1 MIAPGYRLLFWF
13 AALVVPA
20 ALVGTALPETMPI
33 VAFLLVIALLVAII
47 DAALG
52 FNVLPGIKVE
62 LPPVVRLSKDREG
75 SFQLE
80 IHNPKEKA
88 RRLRVGLNFP
98 ESIHTEAPEQTIVI
112 PADHKSSRVSWAC
125 LPRQRGRFEFNR
137 AHLEGTSPLGLWSI
151 RGSCPVQSEFRV
163 YPNLLTERRG
173 MAAMFLHRGSLGIHA
188 QRQVGKGRDFEQL
201 RDYIPGDGLDEISW
215 KATARRS
222 QPVTKVFQIE
232 RTQEIYVIVDA
243 SRLSAREQPRPS
255 DEMKGTAS
263 GTLAGSGQNADS
275 AELPTGSRQH
285 TSGTLLEPPT
295 TVTTLERYVTAALM
309 LGLAAEQQGDLFGLI
324 TFTDQVKT
332 FLRARNG
339 RTHFDACRDELYTL
353 QSQQVTPDFEELASF
368 IRLRLRRR
376 ALLVFLTA
384 LDDPVLSEA
393 FVKSMD
399 VLCRQH
405 LILVNMLPPPGVES
419 VFSQGEVG
427 STDEI
432 YERLGAHFR
441 WRQLREL
448 ESVLHRRGVQ
458 FAQLNNEKLCPQLVT
473 QYLGVK
479 RRQLI

>member
-1 MIAPGYRLLFWF
+1 MIVPASRLLFWF
-13 AALVVPA
+13 TALVVPA
-20 ALVGTALPETMPI
+20 VLVATAVPEAVP
-33 VAFLLVIALLVAII
+33 VVALLLTLALLAVIV

-52 FNVLPGIKVE
+52 FNVLQGLKAEMPAT
-62 LPPVVRLSKDREG
+62 VRLAKDRETRFHLDLG
-75 SFQLE
+75 
-80 IHNPKEKA
+80 NPSERA

-98 ESIHTEAPEQTIVI
+98 ESIDAEFVEQIVTL
-112 PADHKSSRVSWAC
+112 PAGQPTSRIDWSC
-125 LPRQRGRFEFNR
+125 TPRRRGRFNLDR
-137 AHLEGTSPLGLWSI
+137 VYLEATSPLGLWAF
-151 RGSCPVQSEFRV
+151 RGSLPVACELRV

-215 KATARRS
+215 KATARRG

-243 SRLSAREQPRPS
+243 SRLSAREQPRPPQERAPLARS
-255 DEMKGTAS
+255 KSVAS
-263 GTLAGSGQNADS
+263 LTPSEGERAGVRGQPGELGSADQPES
-275 AELPTGSRQH
+275 I
-285 TSGTLLEPPT
+285 
-295 TVTTLERYVTAALM
+295 TTLERYVTAALM

-324 TFTDQVKT
+324 TFTDQVRT

-339 RTHFDACRDELYTL
+339 RAHFDACRDELYTL
-353 QSQQVTPDFEELASF
+353 QTQQVTPDFEELASF

-405 LILVNMLPPPGVES
+405 LILVNMLPPPGVEP
-419 VFSQGEVG
+419 VFSHGEVS

-441 WRQLREL
+441 WQKLREL
-448 ESVLHRRGVQ
+448 EKVLHRRGVE
-458 FAQLNNEKLCPQLVT
+458 FAQLDNERLCPQLVT

>member
-1 MIAPGYRLLFWF
+1 MIAPSPRLLFWF
-13 AALVVPA
+13 AVLVVPA
-20 ALVGTALPETMPI
+20 VIVGTALPESLPL
-33 VAFLLVIALLVAII
+33 VAVLTVVLLLVAVV

-52 FNVLPGIKVE
+52 FGVLQGVAAE
-62 LPPVVRLSKDREG
+62 LPSVIRLSKDRPG
-75 SFQLE
+75 GFQLDLK
-80 IHNPKEKA
+80 NPRERA
-88 RRLRVGLNFP
+88 RRLRVGLALP
-98 ESIHTEAPEQTIVI
+98 ESIRTEFTEQLVTI
-112 PADHKSSRVSWAC
+112 PAGQPNSRIDWTC
-125 LPRQRGRFEFNR
+125 TPTRRGRYPIDRVYFED
-137 AHLEGTSPLGLWSI
+137 ASPLSLWAI
-151 RGSCPVQSEFRV
+151 RGSCPVQSELRV

-173 MAAMFLHRGSLGIHA
+173 MAAMFLHRGALGIHA

-201 RDYIPGDGLDEISW
+201 RDYVPGDGLDEISW
-215 KATARRS
+215 KATARRG

-243 SRLSAREQPRPS
+243 SRLSAREQPRPAEELTS
-255 DEMKGTAS
+255 AARPKS
-263 GTLAGSGQNADS
+263 VVSLAPSERERAGVRGQPGEPGSPGQMES
-275 AELPTGSRQH
+275 I
-285 TSGTLLEPPT
+285 
-295 TVTTLERYVTAALM
+295 TTLERYVTAALM

-324 TFTDQVKT
+324 TFTDQVRT

-339 RTHFDACRDELYTL
+339 RAHFDACRDELYTL
-353 QSQQVTPDFEELASF
+353 QPQQVTPDFEELASF

-405 LILVNMLPPPGVES
+405 LILVNMLPPPGVEP
-419 VFSQGEVG
+419 VFSHGEVS

-441 WRQLREL
+441 WQKLREL
-448 ESVLHRRGVQ
+448 EKVLHRRGVA

>member
-1 MIAPGYRLLFWF
+1 MIVPSPRLLFCF

-20 ALVGTALPETMPI
+20 VLVATALPEAVP
-33 VAFLLVIALLVAII
+33 VVALLLTLALLAVII

-52 FNVLPGIKVE
+52 FNVLQGLKAE
-62 LPPVVRLSKDREG
+62 LPATVRLAKDREARFHLDLG
-75 SFQLE
+75 
-80 IHNPKEKA
+80 NPTGRA
-88 RRLRVGLNFP
+88 RRLRVGLDFP
-98 ESIHTEAPEQTIVI
+98 ESLDPGCAEQLVTL
-112 PADHKSSRVSWAC
+112 PAGQPASRIDWSC
-125 LPRQRGRFEFNR
+125 TPRRRGRFTLER
-137 AHLEGTSPLGLWSI
+137 VYLEGTSPGGLWAV
-151 RGSCPVQSEFRV
+151 RGSLPVACELRV

-173 MAAMFLHRGSLGIHA
+173 MAALFLHRGSLGIHA

-215 KATARRS
+215 KATARRG

-243 SRLSAREQPRPS
+243 SRLSARAQPCVGASSPARETSTQVGTEQP
-255 DEMKGTAS
+255 TVAS
-263 GTLAGSGQNADS
+263 I
-275 AELPTGSRQH
+275 
-285 TSGTLLEPPT
+285 
-295 TVTTLERYVTAALM
+295 TTLERYVTAALM

-324 TFTDQVKT
+324 TFTDQVRT

-339 RTHFDACRDELYTL
+339 RAHFDACRDELYTL
-353 QSQQVTPDFEELASF
+353 QPQQVTPDFEELASF

-405 LILVNMLPPPGVES
+405 LILVNMLPPPGVAP
-419 VFSQGEVG
+419 VFSHGEVS
-427 STDEI
+427 STDDI

-441 WRQLREL
+441 WQKLREL
-448 ESVLHRRGVQ
+448 EKVLHRRGVE
-458 FAQLNNEKLCPQLVT
+458 FAQLDNERLCPQLVT

-479 RRQLI
+479 RRQLL

>member
-1 MIAPGYRLLFWF
+1 MIVPSPRLLFWF
-13 AALVVPA
+13 TALVVPA
-20 ALVGTALPETMPI
+20 VLVATALPEAVP
-33 VAFLLVIALLVAII
+33 VLALLLAVALLAVIV

-52 FNVLPGIKVE
+52 FNVLQGLKAEMPAT
-62 LPPVVRLSKDREG
+62 VRLAKDRETRFHLDLG
-75 SFQLE
+75 
-80 IHNPKEKA
+80 NPTERA

-98 ESIHTEAPEQTIVI
+98 ESIDTTFAEQIVTL
-112 PADHKSSRVSWAC
+112 PAGQPTSRIDWSC
-125 LPRQRGRFEFNR
+125 TPRRRGRFHLDR
-137 AHLEGTSPLGLWSI
+137 VYLEGTSPGGLWAF
-151 RGSCPVQSEFRV
+151 RGSLPVACELRV

-215 KATARRS
+215 KATARRG

-243 SRLSAREQPRPS
+243 SRLSARTQACVGASGPTRE
-255 DEMKGTAS
+255 TAS
-263 GTLAGSGQNADS
+263 QVGAAQPAVESI
-275 AELPTGSRQH
+275 
-285 TSGTLLEPPT
+285 
-295 TVTTLERYVTAALM
+295 TTLERYVTAALM

-324 TFTDQVKT
+324 TFTDQVRT

-339 RTHFDACRDELYTL
+339 RAHFDACRDELYTL
-353 QSQQVTPDFEELASF
+353 QPQQVTPDFEELASF

-399 VLCRQH
+399 LLCRQH
-405 LILVNMLPPPGVES
+405 LILVNMLPPPGVEP
-419 VFSQGEVG
+419 VFSHDEVS

-441 WRQLREL
+441 WQKLREL
-448 ESVLHRRGVQ
+448 EKVLHRRGVE
-458 FAQLNNEKLCPQLVT
+458 FAQLDNERLCPQLVT

>member
-20 ALVGTALPETMPI
+20 ALVGTALPEMLPI
-33 VAFLLVIALLVAII
+33 VAFVLVIALLVAIV
-47 DAALG
+47 DAAFG
-52 FNVLPGIKVE
+52 FNVLPGITIE
-62 LPPVVRLSKDREG
+62 LPPIVRLSKDREG

-88 RRLRVGLNFP
+88 RRLRVGLSFP
-98 ESIHTEAPEQTIVI
+98 ESIHSETPEQMVVI
-112 PADHKSSRVSWAC
+112 PADHKTSRVSWVC
-125 LPRQRGRFEFNR
+125 LPSQRGRFEFNR
-137 AHLEGTSPLGLWSI
+137 AHLEGSSPLGLWSI

-173 MAAMFLHRGSLGIHA
+173 MAAMFLHRTSLGIHA
-188 QRQVGKGRDFEQL
+188 QRQIGKGRDFEQL

-215 KATARRS
+215 KATARRG

-255 DEMKGTAS
+255 DDMKSAAS
-263 GTLAGSGQNADS
+263 VSLANNEAQRDEGPPA
-275 AELPTGSRQH
+275 GSRQH
-285 TSGTLLEPPT
+285 TSGTPFAQPAT
-295 TVTTLERYVTAALM
+295 ITTLERYVTAALM

-324 TFTDQVKT
+324 TFTDQVKA

-353 QSQQVTPDFEELASF
+353 QPQQVTPDFEELASF

-405 LILVNMLPPPGVES
+405 LILVNMLPPPGVEP
-419 VFSQGEVG
+419 VFSQGEVS

-441 WRQLREL
+441 WQQLREL

>member
-20 ALVGTALPETMPI
+20 ALVGTALPETLPI
-33 VAFLLVIALLVAII
+33 VAFFLVVALLVAIV

-52 FNVLPGIKVE
+52 FGILPGISVE
-62 LPPVVRLSKDREG
+62 LPPVVRLSKDREAG
-75 SFQLE
+75 FHLE
-80 IHNPKEKA
+80 IDNPSKKA

-98 ESIHTEAPEQTIVI
+98 QSIHTATPEQTVVI
-112 PADHKSSRVSWAC
+112 PTGHAKSRIEWLC
-125 LPRQRGRFEFNR
+125 TPRQRGRFEFER
-137 AHLEGTSPLGLWSI
+137 AHLEGQSPLGLWSI
-151 RGSCPVQSEFRV
+151 RAACPIVSEFRV

-188 QRQVGKGRDFEQL
+188 QRQIGKGRDFEQL

-215 KATARRS
+215 KATARRG

-243 SRLSAREQPRPS
+243 SRLSAREQPQPTPEAQNTAGIPS
-255 DEMKGTAS
+255 AVRQP
-263 GTLAGSGQNADS
+263 LHAGIPADMP
-275 AELPTGSRQH
+275 API
-285 TSGTLLEPPT
+285 
-295 TVTTLERYVTAALM
+295 TTLERYVTAALM
-309 LGLAAEQQGDLFGLI
+309 LGLAAEQQGDLFGLL
-324 TFTDQVKT
+324 TFADQVQT

-339 RTHFDACRDELYTL
+339 RSHFDACRDELYTL
-353 QSQQVTPDFEELASF
+353 QPRQVTPDFEELASF

-405 LILVNMLPPPGVES
+405 LILVNMLPPPGVEP
-419 VFSQGEVG
+419 VFSRGG
-427 STDEI
+427 ITSTDEI

-448 ESVLHRRGVQ
+448 ESILHRRGVQ
-458 FAQLNNEKLCPQLVT
+458 FAQLSNEKLCPQLVT

>member
-1 MIAPGYRLLFWF
+1 MIVPSPRLLFWF
-13 AALVVPA
+13 TALVIPA
-20 ALVGTALPETMPI
+20 VLIGTALPESLPI
-33 VAFLLVIALLVAII
+33 VALLLLFALLLATI
-47 DAALG
+47 DAAASFG
-52 FNVLPGIKVE
+52 VLRGIAIE
-62 LPPVVRLSKDREG
+62 LPETVRLSKDRAARFHMDIRN
-75 SFQLE
+75 SR
-80 IHNPKEKA
+80 KRA
-88 RRLRVGLNFP
+88 RRLRIGVNFP
-98 ESIHTEAPEQTIVI
+98 ECVSTESAEQIVTL
-112 PADHKSSRVSWAC
+112 PAGQAASRIEWAC
-125 LPRQRGRFEFNR
+125 TPRQRGRFTLERVFI
-137 AHLEGTSPLGLWSI
+137 EGTSPIGLWAVRASF
-151 RGSCPVQSEFRV
+151 SVQCELRV
-163 YPNLLTERRG
+163 YPNLLSERRG

-201 RDYIPGDGLDEISW
+201 RDYVPGDGLDEISW
-215 KATARRS
+215 KATARRG

-243 SRLSAREQPRPS
+243 SRLSAREQPRPAEELSPSARSKNVTSLAPSERERGQLGNASFS
-255 DEMKGTAS
+255 DRSES
-263 GTLAGSGQNADS
+263 I
-275 AELPTGSRQH
+275 
-285 TSGTLLEPPT
+285 
-295 TVTTLERYVTAALM
+295 TTLERYVTAALM

-339 RTHFDACRDELYTL
+339 RAHFDACRDELYTL
-353 QSQQVTPDFEELASF
+353 QPQSVTPDFEELASF

-405 LILVNMLPPPGVES
+405 LILVNMLPPPGVEP
-419 VFSQGEVG
+419 VFSHANVS

-432 YERLGAHFR
+432 YDRLGAHFR
-441 WRQLREL
+441 WQKLREL
-448 ESVLHRRGVQ
+448 EKVLHRRGVA

-473 QYLGVK
+473 QYLSVK

>member
-1 MIAPGYRLLFWF
+1 MIVPSPRLLFWF
-13 AALVVPA
+13 AVLVIPA
-20 ALVGTALPETMPI
+20 VIVGTAVPESLP
-33 VAFLLVIALLVAII
+33 LVAILTVGLLLAAVI
-47 DAALG
+47 DAARG
-52 FNVLPGIKVE
+52 FGVLQGVAAE
-62 LPPVVRLSKDREG
+62 LPPVIRLSKDRPG
-75 SFQLE
+75 AFQLDLK
-80 IHNPKEKA
+80 NPRERA
-88 RRLRVGLNFP
+88 RRLRVGLALP
-98 ESIHTEAPEQTIVI
+98 EIFRTEFAEQLVTI
-112 PADHKSSRVSWAC
+112 PAGQPNSRIGWTC
-125 LPRQRGRFEFNR
+125 TPTRRGRYPIEQVF
-137 AHLEGTSPLGLWSI
+137 LEDTSPLGLWSV
-151 RGSCPVQSEFRV
+151 RSTCGVQSELRV

-173 MAAMFLHRGSLGIHA
+173 LAAMFLHRGSLGIHA

-201 RDYIPGDGLDEISW
+201 RDYVPGDGLDEISW
-215 KATARRS
+215 KATARRG

-243 SRLSAREQPRPS
+243 SRLSAREQPRPADALTPAARS
-255 DEMKGTAS
+255 PSAS
-263 GTLAGSGQNADS
+263 SPVQPSATLSPVLSGGES
-275 AELPTGSRQH
+275 PGEGM
-285 TSGTLLEPPT
+285 LESI
-295 TVTTLERYVTAALM
+295 TTLERYVTAALM

-324 TFTDQVKT
+324 TFTDQVRT

-339 RTHFDACRDELYTL
+339 RAHFDACRDELYTL
-353 QSQQVTPDFEELASF
+353 QPQQVTPDFEELASF

-405 LILVNMLPPPGVES
+405 LILVNMLPPPGVEP
-419 VFSQGEVG
+419 VFSHGAVS

-441 WRQLREL
+441 WQKLREL
-448 ESVLHRRGVQ
+448 EKVLHRRGVE